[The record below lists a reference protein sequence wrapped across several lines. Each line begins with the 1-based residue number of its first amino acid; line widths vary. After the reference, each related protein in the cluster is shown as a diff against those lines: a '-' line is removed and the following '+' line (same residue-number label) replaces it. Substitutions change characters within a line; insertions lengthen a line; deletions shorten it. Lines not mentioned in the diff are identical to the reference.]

1 MSSRV
6 TSHPDNE
13 LSGAQKF
20 FYCNRFG
27 RLLLKGILV
36 RPWVSKLA
44 GWYMDGRMSTMH
56 VKGFIRSNGID
67 MSDYPERKYRSF
79 NDFFTRTVKEG
90 ARPINEDPHA
100 LIAPCDA
107 RLSVYEIQ
115 PDSSFSIKGGRYTVA
130 GLLRS
135 EQLAKHYEGGLCL
148 IFRLA
153 VDNYHR
159 YCYID
164 SGRKG
169 TNVFLKGRLHTVH
182 PVALKVC
189 DIYKE
194 NSREYSILRTDNFGD
209 VVQVEV
215 GAMMVGRICNNH
227 QEASFAR
234 GEEKGRF
241 EFGGSTVVLL
251 LQKGVAELDPEFA
264 ENTAQGLE
272 TAVRMGEA
280 IGRAVRN

>member
-1 MSSRV
+1 MSSRI
-6 TSHPDNE
+6 TSHPGSE
-13 LSGAQKF
+13 LSGMQKF
-20 FYCNRFG
+20 LYNTGFG
-27 RLLLKGILV
+27 RVILKGLLV

-44 GWYMDGRMSTMH
+44 GWYMDGRLSAMH
-56 VKGFIRSNGID
+56 VSGFIRSNNID

-79 NDFFTRTVKEG
+79 NDFFTRTVKDG
-90 ARPINEDPHA
+90 ARPVDNSPQA

-107 RLSVYEIQ
+107 RLSAYEIQ

-135 EQLAKHYEGGLCL
+135 EELAEQYEGGLCL

-164 SGRKG
+164 SGSKED
-169 TNVFLKGRLHTVH
+169 NIFLRGCLHTVH
-182 PVALKVC
+182 PIALQVS

-194 NSREYSILRTDNFGD
+194 NSREYTVLHTDNFDD

-227 QEASFAR
+227 RHASFVR

-241 EFGGSTVVLL
+241 EFGGSTIVLL
-251 LQKGVAELDPEFA
+251 LKKGRVQLDPEFLS
-264 ENTAQGLE
+264 NTARGLE
-272 TAVRMGEA
+272 TAVKMGEA
-280 IGRAVRN
+280 IGSAAQ